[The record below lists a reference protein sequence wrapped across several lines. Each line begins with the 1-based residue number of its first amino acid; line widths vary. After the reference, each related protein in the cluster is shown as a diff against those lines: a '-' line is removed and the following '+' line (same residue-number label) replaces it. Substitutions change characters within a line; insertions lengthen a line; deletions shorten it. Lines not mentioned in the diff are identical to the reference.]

1 MKVLLLL
8 VTCLSLT
15 ACIFGQSSE
24 VKRAE
29 KILQNFQCNNIE
41 SNQLATSSITNFH
54 QQALAVNKEKAAT
67 YIEQYKNGEDL
78 FDIPLD
84 EVVQQKYQ
92 LYKQACQ
99 ALGGVSS
106 AKEQIVIGASEEN
119 K

>member
-1 MKVLLLL
+1 MKLFFSFVL
-8 VTCLSLT
+8 TICLT
-15 ACIFGQSSE
+15 GCVFGKSSE

-29 KILQNFQCNNIE
+29 KILQNFECKNIE
-41 SNQLATSSITNFH
+41 TNQVAPSSMSNFYQET
-54 QQALAVNKEKAAT
+54 LAVNKEKVST

-99 ALGGVSS
+99 ALGGISTE
-106 AKEQIVIGASEEN
+106 KQPTDLNTN